1 MNELITTPDVEIV
14 RNNFCRHCGRPLLAA
29 DNFCRECGTAC
40 HERFGIV
47 DPISRTSVGH
57 MAAESSSV
65 VVTGDGMPTINALVN
80 NRLAVIGVIALIG
93 PLGLPAL
100 WFSPR
105 FAKRTKITITS
116 TYVLLTTIVPLVI
129 AWYWL
134 DYSLRP
140 LVEAFGR

>member
-1 MNELITTPDVEIV
+1 MNQLITTPHVEIV
-14 RNNFCRHCGRPLLAA
+14 KNKFCSHCGRPFLAA
-29 DNFCRECGTAC
+29 DNFCGECGTAC
-40 HERFGIV
+40 HDLFGNV
-47 DPISRTSVGH
+47 DPMSRTSVGH
-57 MAAESSSV
+57 IAAESSSV
-65 VVTGDGMPTINALVN
+65 VVTSDGMRTINAFVN
-80 NRLAVIGVIALIG
+80 NRLAVIGIIAFIG

-105 FAKRTKITITS
+105 FAKRTKITITA